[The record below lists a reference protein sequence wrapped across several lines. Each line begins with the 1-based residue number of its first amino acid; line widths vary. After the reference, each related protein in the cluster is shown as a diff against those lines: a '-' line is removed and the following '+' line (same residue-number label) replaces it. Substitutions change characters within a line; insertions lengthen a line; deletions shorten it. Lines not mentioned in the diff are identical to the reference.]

1 MSLKTERDLSPK
13 CRDFVNRAK
22 AANQS
27 KNNDYAIS
35 MMQAALKEE
44 PLYLDGRRLLR
55 TWEIQK
61 YNSLSSVAKGM
72 LNMKIAS
79 VAMKLSSV
87 AKKEPAEQLAMAEE
101 VLELDP
107 YNSKGNTM
115 IGDAGVTLGYPDFKA
130 FAYETISAGD
140 PKNKTTLNVLAKT
153 YMDLREYEKA
163 EKTFDRILAIDPR
176 DGDALSGLKN
186 AKAAHASKSGGW
198 ETEGG
203 TYRDALKDV
212 KESENL
218 EQGSKIVKS
227 HDAIE
232 EQVQLIYKKWQ
243 AEPTNPVHSKAIA
256 QLYRD
261 KNDYATAVLWYQ
273 EAFKAGGNID
283 SSLEKIIGDL
293 RLKAA
298 DQELRL
304 LREALTQQTDPD
316 AQAQYQAAIEQKEK
330 ELGEVRVSQAEAR
343 VRAYPNEGE
352 YRFQLGEAL
361 FKIAQYKRA
370 TEELQLSL
378 KTPVVRSQALNLMGL
393 SFMKRN
399 MLDFAI
405 KQLTLAKSELL
416 PMDEI
421 KKEITYNLGLCY
433 DAAKQP
439 EKALDQYKE
448 IYEHDM
454 SYRDVAERVE
464 NSYNQGDQAA

>member
-13 CRDFVNRAK
+13 CSDFVKRAK

-61 YNSLSSVAKGM
+61 YNTLSAVAKGM
-72 LNMKIAS
+72 LNMKIGS
-79 VAMKLSSV
+79 VMMKLGAV
-87 AKKEPAEQLAMAEE
+87 AKKEPVEQLATAEE

-107 YNSKGNTM
+107 YNSKGNIM
-115 IGDAGVTLGYPDFKA
+115 IGEAGTTLGYPDFKA
-130 FAYETISAGD
+130 FAYETMSAGD
-140 PKNKTTLNVLAKT
+140 PKNKTTLNILAKT

-198 ETEGG
+198 EKEGG

-212 KESENL
+212 KESEKL
-218 EQGSKIVKS
+218 EGESKIVKS

-232 EQVQLIYKKWQ
+232 EQIQANYKKWEAQ
-243 AEPTNPVHSKAIA
+243 KDNPIHSKVIA

-261 KNDYATAVLWYQ
+261 RNDYATAVVWYQ
-273 EAFKAGGNID
+273 EAFRAGGNID
-283 SSLEKIIGDL
+283 SSLEKLIGDL
-293 RLKAA
+293 KLRAA
-298 DQELRL
+298 KQELQG
-304 LREALTQQTDPD
+304 LRDGLAQQTDPD
-316 AQAQYQAAIEQKEK
+316 VQAQYQAAIDQKQK
-330 ELGEVRVSQAEAR
+330 ELGEVRVSQAEAL

-361 FKIAQYKRA
+361 FEIGQFKRA

-378 KTPVVRSQALNLMGL
+378 KTPSIRSQALNLMGL

-405 KQLTLAKSELL
+405 KQLTLAKSEL
-416 PMDEI
+416 PGMEGI
-421 KKEITYNLGLCY
+421 KKDITYNLGLAY
-433 DAAKQP
+433 DASKQP
-439 EKALDQYKE
+439 DKALDQYKE
-448 IYEHDM
+448 IYEYDM